1 MLHSFILGMGR
12 AGGGLHLP
20 ALARTRSL
28 SPGLFAPGPVV
39 AHDPFRP
46 PSGMTDV
53 VMADTLE
60 EAAALTPPHRTVVHI
75 CTPPQI
81 RLGVLERLAGLGYRK
96 IIVEKPLALDLVGLA
111 AIARLRRSRGL
122 EITVA
127 TQWLHSDLTRRLR
140 EAVDMEEFGRLRGI
154 RFVQNKPR
162 FTRSAMVPDHPTAF
176 DVEVPHA
183 LAVVLTLA
191 GGARITGA
199 SWADMATG
207 RFRLPRLGR
216 AALRLEHHSGVRT
229 EIDSDLTSP
238 VRERRITLEFER
250 ATLTGHYPC
259 SDTDHT
265 AQLRVVAE
273 GRDAIRTVFDDDA
286 LSAFVRCTYSRYG
299 RLPAT
304 RGALPVQVEAV
315 RLLTEAKDLCAAG
328 EREAT
333 QREEAQYEETQH
345 EETRHE
351 EERRVHGV
359 R

>member
-1 MLHSFILGMGR
+1 MLHSLILGMGR
-12 AGGGLHLP
+12 AGRGLHLP
-20 ALARTRSL
+20 ALVRTRTL
-28 SPGLFAPGPVV
+28 SPGPFAPGPVI

-46 PSGMTDV
+46 PLCLADV
-53 VMADTLE
+53 VTAGTLE
-60 EAAALTPPHRTVVHI
+60 EAAALAPPHRTVAHV

-81 RLGVLERLAGLGYRK
+81 RLTVLERLAGLGYRK

-111 AIARLRRSRGL
+111 AIARLRRGRGL

-127 TQWLHSDLTRRLR
+127 THWLHSDLTRRLR
-140 EAVDMEEFGRLRGI
+140 EIVDTGEFGRLCGI

-162 FTRSAMVPDHPTAF
+162 FTRSAGVPDHPTAF

-191 GGARITGA
+191 GGARVVGA
-199 SWADMATG
+199 SWADVATG

-216 AALRLEHHSGVRT
+216 AVLRLEHHSGVCT

-250 ATLTGHYPC
+250 ATVTGHYPC

-273 GRDAIRTVFDDDA
+273 GRDAIWTVFDDDA
-286 LSAFVRCTYSRYG
+286 LSAFIRCTYSRYVHP
-299 RLPAT
+299 PAT

-315 RLLTEAKDLCAAG
+315 RLLTEAKELCAAG
-328 EREAT
+328 EREPA
-333 QREEAQYEETQH
+333 RHEEA
-345 EETRHE
+345 RCE
-351 EERRVHGV
+351 EERRVHHV